1 MLLEAGADPDKEDSE
16 GMTAL
21 AYGIISGNIEVI
33 NLLAPVTTAG
43 VDQIIIKLAQSSL
56 NIEGELEKY
65 LRKINDDAKMNLL
78 LEKSSLYGND
88 KLLDFLLNKSNHVWS
103 EDAVRKALENA
114 IKTDKGK
121 PVQTLQEY
129 CKKKNFPLDSLRPLF
144 GQRGMRNVAKVLGV
158 PLSKAPKHK
167 YNILEKVP
175 KSEEFDYAQL
185 MKQMC
190 TLVQETYPTASGKLI
205 GFETLIKHLHA
216 QIVHYKGKHL
226 EENKCPDNCSQKTD
240 CRRIRDVLF
249 LLDQIV
255 KKMSDEFPIFKD
267 VISIVVGSLKEQ
279 TKIGKIDESDVL
291 LVWKDEKYKKY
302 FEFEYKQQKLLVKK
316 RDYQYNEQKSKWV
329 GVDLELPDEL
339 RPFVTEEGTEDWYSC
354 ETRDYYG
361 YFDTTK
367 YFITFMEQFYK
378 TIESGTLSLPKG
390 LKLSTK
396 FVPCEVC
403 KNEDYKTPLY
413 VRCRHDPGCEEHAK
427 KKDDPNYKES
437 CQCRNFTSPCLS
449 WSKIGVVLHL
459 EFVNDD
465 GSVLNLDVDVS
476 PPSIQVDRKRNWR
489 GEYVEPPFDGSNAV
503 KRAWLEQMRMP
514 GWLTE
519 WIKTEDMSEGATDDD
534 QGAVRLRFINPEEVI
549 AERTILF
556 LDENTLKGNKLLVYI
571 VMKILK
577 KCTDAKLQSFKM
589 KFAVHNALANARYE
603 NEDVGTSLDRVL
615 RYWTVR
621 DKFNGVEET
630 LANIGVKR
638 VEVKEDGLL
647 FVMDN

>member
-1 MLLEAGADPDKEDSE
+1 M
-16 GMTAL
+16 
-21 AYGIISGNIEVI
+21 
-33 NLLAPVTTAG
+33 
-43 VDQIIIKLAQSSL
+43 
-56 NIEGELEKY
+56 
-65 LRKINDDAKMNLL
+65 RKINDDAKMNLL

-88 KLLDFLLNKSNHVWS
+88 KLLDFLLNKSKHVWS
-103 EDAVRKALENA
+103 NDQLLKAFERV
-114 IKTDKGK
+114 IRTDKVK
-121 PVQTLQEY
+121 PVQTLQKY
-129 CKKKNFPLDSLRPLF
+129 CKKRNISTHSIRPLLQ
-144 GQRGMRNVAKVLGV
+144 QRGMRNVTKVLGV
-158 PLSKAPKHK
+158 PLSKASKHK
-167 YNILEKVP
+167 FHILKKVP
-175 KSEEFDYAQL
+175 KSEEFDYAEL

-190 TLVQETYPTASGKLI
+190 ALVQKANPSASGKLI

-216 QIVHYKGKHL
+216 QIVHYNGEHYK
-226 EENKCPDNCSQKTD
+226 ENKCPDDCSQKTD

-255 KKMSDEFPIFKD
+255 KKMSIEFPIFKD

-291 LVWKDEKYKKY
+291 LVWKKEKYKKY
-302 FEFEYKQQKLLVKK
+302 FEFDYKHQRLKVKRK
-316 RDYQYNEQKSKWV
+316 DYQYDEQKREWV
-329 GVDLELPDEL
+329 GVDLQLPEEL
-339 RPFVTEEGTEDWYSC
+339 RPFVTEEGTEGWDWWEKY
-354 ETRDYYG
+354 EYYG

-378 TIESGTLSLPKG
+378 TIESGTLTLPKG
-390 LKLSTK
+390 LNLSTK

-403 KNEDYKTPLY
+403 KNEDFKTPLY

-427 KKDDPNYKES
+427 TKDDPNYKES

-476 PPSIQVDRKRNWR
+476 PPSIQVSRGKERGWR
-489 GEYVEPPFDGSNAV
+489 GRVTGEGPLFDGSNAA

-519 WIKTEDMSEGATDDD
+519 WIKTEDMSEAASEDTTRS
-534 QGAVRLRFINPEEVI
+534 VRLRFINPEEVI
-549 AERTILF
+549 VEQCILF
-556 LDENTLKGNKLLVYI
+556 LKGDDPEGHGGTLSGNKLFVYI
-571 VMKILK
+571 IMKILK

-603 NEDVGTSLDRVL
+603 TEDVGTSLDRVL